1 MDIRLEKALE
11 FANYMNTLNNQKRI
25 LKEKFLENTVH
36 YLNGGKFTI
45 TKELINFCNTLVH
58 NNQTE
63 VILLDDNDTPV
74 QIDDLQNFFQN
85 LIDIYVQNTNS
96 YFSEYTKL
104 KNNRFPK
111 GLVDL

>member
-11 FANYMNTLNNQKRI
+11 FANYMNMLNNQKRI
-25 LKEKFLENTVH
+25 LKEKYLEDTIH

-45 TKELINFCNTLVH
+45 TKELINFCNTLIQ

-74 QIDDLQNFFQN
+74 QIEDLQKFFQD
-85 LIDIYVQNTNS
+85 LMDIYIQNTNS
-96 YFSEYTKL
+96 YFTEYAKL

-111 GLVDL
+111 GLIDL

>member
-11 FANYMNTLNNQKRI
+11 FANYMNMLNNQKRI

-36 YLNGGKFTI
+36 YLNGGKFTV
-45 TKELINFCNTLVH
+45 TKELINFCNTLLT

-74 QIDDLQNFFQN
+74 QIDNLQKFFQD

-96 YFSEYTKL
+96 YFTEYTKL
-104 KNNRFPK
+104 KNKRYPK